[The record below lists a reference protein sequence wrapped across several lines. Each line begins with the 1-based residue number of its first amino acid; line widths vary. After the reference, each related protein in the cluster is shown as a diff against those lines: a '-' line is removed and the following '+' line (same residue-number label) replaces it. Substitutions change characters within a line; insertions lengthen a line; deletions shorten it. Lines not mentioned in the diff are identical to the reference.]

1 MSLRLVMFGTG
12 DFAVPTLAGLIAG
25 PHQVLALYTQPER
38 TGAGH
43 HQHGFAKIKQLALD
57 HGVPVHQP
65 LSVNDPAAL
74 DELRR
79 YEADVFVVAA
89 YGQILSRDFLA
100 IPKRGS
106 FNVHASL
113 LPKYRGASPINH
125 AIWLGDEETGVTII
139 AVVPALDAGTM
150 YAKTAIPI
158 LPTDTT
164 ATLEPKLAALGPDLV
179 HDVLARLEA
188 GTLTGEEQDAALVS
202 RAPKLR
208 KTMGQ
213 IDWSQTRRQI
223 DCQVRALQ
231 PWPVAYTYIPR
242 PGKPATRI
250 LVLEVQAPTPPSVGQ
265 APPDMTGNTHPLPSQ
280 AQPDLHPAARSA
292 SPAPGTVLD
301 YGKHRLVIQTADG
314 PLEITRLQPEGK
326 REMPTPDFLRGTPVA
341 AGTLV
346 IANQP

>member
-1 MSLRLVMFGTG
+1 MPLRLVMFGTG
-12 DFAVPTLAGLIAG
+12 DFAVPTLAGLINS

-43 HQHGFAKIKQLALD
+43 HQHGFAKIKHLALD

-74 DELRR
+74 DELRQ
-79 YEADVFVVAA
+79 YEADVFIVAA

-125 AIWLGDEETGVTII
+125 AIWLGDDEAGVTII

-150 YAKTAIPI
+150 YAKATIPI

-164 ATLEPKLAALGPDLV
+164 ATLEPKLAVLGPDLV

-188 GTLTGEEQDAALVS
+188 GTLTGEEQDPALVS
-202 RAPKLR
+202 KAPKLR

-231 PWPVAYTYIPR
+231 PWPVTFTHVPR
-242 PGKPATRI
+242 SGKPATRI
-250 LVLEVQAPTPPSVGQ
+250 LVLAVQPVNGPSVGQ
-265 APPDMTGNTHPLPSQ
+265 APPDTS
-280 AQPDLHPAARSA
+280 SA
-292 SPAPGTVLD
+292 GSPAHGKVFPGTVLD
-301 YGKHRLVIQTADG
+301 YGKTRLVVQTADG
-314 PLEITRLQPEGK
+314 LLEITRLQPEGK
-326 REMPTPDFLRGTPVA
+326 RDMSTADFLRGTPVPPGTLLA
-341 AGTLV
+341 AGG
-346 IANQP
+346 

>member
-25 PHQVLALYTQPER
+25 PHEVLALYTQPER

-43 HQHGFAKIKQLALD
+43 HQHGFAAIKQLALD

-65 LSVNDPAAL
+65 DSVNDPTAL

-79 YEADVFVVAA
+79 YEADLFIVAA

-100 IPKRGS
+100 IPRRGS
-106 FNVHASL
+106 YNVHASL

-125 AIWLGDEETGVTII
+125 AIWRGDEETGVTII

-150 YAKTAIPI
+150 FAKAAIPI
-158 LPTDTT
+158 LSTDTT
-164 ATLEPKLAALGPDLV
+164 ATLEPKLAALGPGLV

-188 GTLTGEEQDAALVS
+188 GTLTGEEQDPALVS
-202 RAPKLR
+202 KAPKLR

-213 IDWSQTRRQI
+213 IDWSQTTRQI

-231 PWPVAYTYIPR
+231 PWPVAFTHIPR
-242 PGKPATRI
+242 PGKPSVRI
-250 LVLEVQAPTPPSVGQ
+250 LVLEVQPVAPATAAS
-265 APPDMTGNTHPLPSQ
+265 S
-280 AQPDLHPAARSA
+280 PAAT
-292 SPAPGTVLD
+292 PGTVLD
-301 YGKHRLVIQTADG
+301 LGKHRLVIQTADG

-326 REMPTPDFLRGTPVA
+326 RPMPTADFLRGTPVA
-341 AGTLV
+341 AGTIV
-346 IANQP
+346 SSTV